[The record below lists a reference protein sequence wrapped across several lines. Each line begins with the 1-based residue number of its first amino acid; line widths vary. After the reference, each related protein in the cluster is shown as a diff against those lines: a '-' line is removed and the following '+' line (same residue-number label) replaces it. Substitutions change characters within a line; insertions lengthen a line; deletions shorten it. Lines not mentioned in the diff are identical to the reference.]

1 MARECNAGPYQLFM
15 LALCVFVLL
24 MLAVDTFAEVD
35 EDTAAIFAY
44 ADNAICIIFLID
56 FAVNLARAERKLK
69 YLVTWGWI
77 DLLSSIP
84 MLDAARWGRAAR
96 VLRLLRL
103 LRGVR
108 STKMLLG
115 FMLNR
120 RAEATLLTTALMGII
135 FATFASIA
143 IFQFEKAAGD
153 QGNIRTAEDAVWW
166 SVVTMATVGYGDKY
180 PVTTEGRLVAM
191 AVMAAGVGLFTAMAG
206 FLSSW
211 FVRGKDDAQDKELDA
226 LRGELAA
233 MRALLQKIDAHTAP
247 PVDLHPAPPAQ

>member
-1 MARECNAGPYQLFM
+1 MAHERNAGPYQLFM

-24 MLAVDTFAEVD
+24 MLAVDTFAAVD
-35 EDTAAIFAY
+35 ADTAAIFAY
-44 ADNAICIIFLID
+44 ADNAICILFLID
-56 FAVNLARAERKLK
+56 FVINLARAERKLK

-108 STKMLLG
+108 STKVLLG

-120 RAEATLLTTALMGII
+120 RAEATLLTTAFMGII
-135 FATFASIA
+135 FATFASVA
-143 IFQFEKAAGD
+143 IFQFEKAAAE
-153 QGNIRTAEDAVWW
+153 GNIKTAEDAVWW

-211 FVRGKDDAQDKELDA
+211 FVRGKNDAQDKELDA
-226 LRGELAA
+226 LRDELAA
-233 MRALLQKIDAHTAP
+233 MRTLLEKIDAHTSP

>member
-1 MARECNAGPYQLFM
+1 MAHERNAGPYQLFM
-15 LALCVFVLL
+15 LALCVFVLI
-24 MLAVDTFAEVD
+24 MLAVDTFAEID
-35 EDTAAIFAY
+35 AETAAILAC
-44 ADNAICIIFLID
+44 ADTAICLIFLID
-56 FAVNLARAERKLK
+56 FVVCLARAERKLA

-84 MLDAARWGRAAR
+84 MLGAARWGRFAR

-108 STKMLLG
+108 STKVLLG
-115 FMLNR
+115 FVLHR

-180 PVTTEGRLVAM
+180 PVTTEGRLVAT
-191 AVMAAGVGLFTAMAG
+191 AVMAAGVGLFTALAG

-211 FVRGKDDAQDKELDA
+211 FVRGKNDAQDDALQA

-233 MRALLQKIDAHTAP
+233 LKALLHKLEAHAAP
-247 PVDLHPAPPAQ
+247 PVDLRGVPPAQ